1 MILADYGK
9 INKLQLVLRK
19 EQFLSFI
26 WRLPQERRTYI
37 LYISFKYIPVQERY
51 RYHILEET
59 WTSISIPK
67 FYREDVIP

>member
-1 MILADYGK
+1 MILANYSK
-9 INKLQLVLRK
+9 INKLQLVQKK

-37 LYISFKYIPVQERY
+37 LYISLKYIPVQERY

-59 WTSISIPK
+59 
-67 FYREDVIP
+67 